1 MKFKNFDIAD
11 MFGPDDVEQA
21 KGFIGKLGFFENDL
35 DDLDN
40 AITYL
45 PVRIYKLVRIKQ
57 ANSDSKY
64 VVNDACSFKYFLP
77 LEKVKKT
84 EPVKKEVKYRPIK
97 NMLELADIM
106 YGEDRHRGVIST
118 GDLMT
123 LERKKDRFRFRIL
136 ITQLEYENDLKL
148 VSINDKTLK
157 NLFDDYK
164 VMNVNGIFVL
174 FGVKIEDE

>member
-164 VMNVNGIFVL
+164 VMNVNGIFVP